1 MVREEK
7 DVVGEESNGE
17 AGVQM
22 TNDSTTV
29 TERTDE
35 GPSANIGEY
44 EEESRCSG
52 IQGET
57 GMLGRSLPSKCREK
71 GVQAEEA

>member
-44 EEESRCSG
+44 EEESWCSG
-52 IQGET
+52 I
-57 GMLGRSLPSKCREK
+57 
-71 GVQAEEA
+71 